1 MKIKNYFQ
9 VLVLSLVVC
18 GISFSAESGASQKEK
33 YVYES
38 PLNVGLDFHVYKPN
52 YKNYS
57 WGGTT
62 TEKDGVG
69 FNIGLEWIPFV
80 SRVGKLATSLGFGF
94 SSVSDMAVGS
104 STATLYVV
112 PIYGGLTYRGDF
124 FKNQVIVPFISGG
137 LDFGFSTQSSKNGAT
152 QAGLR
157 TYEGWYY
164 TTGVE
169 LCLNTFDPFSAREL
183 DSRSG
188 INGVYLL
195 AMYMQSEPLHKT
207 ETVNL
212 SHKEF
217 RLGVRFEI

>member
-9 VLVLSLVVC
+9 ILAMTLVVC

-38 PLNVGLDFHVYKPN
+38 PLNVGFDIQVYKPKYRN
-52 YKNYS
+52 YN
-57 WGGTT
+57 WGGNTP
-62 TEKDGVG
+62 EKDGFG
-69 FNIGLEWIPFV
+69 INLGLEWIPLV
-80 SRVGKLATSLGFGF
+80 SRAGKFATSLGFGF
-94 SSVSDMAVGS
+94 SSISDAAVGT

-112 PIYGGLTYRGDF
+112 PIYAGVTYRADF
-124 FKNQVIVPFISGG
+124 FKNQVIVPFASGG
-137 LDFGFSTQSSKNGAT
+137 LDFGFSTQASKNGAT

-188 INGVYLL
+188 INGVYLV
-195 AMYMQSEPLHKT
+195 AMYMQSEPLRKA
-207 ETVNL
+207 ESVNL

-217 RLGVRFEI
+217 RLGIRFEI